1 MKSFMP
7 FEWIAAVRFMRE
19 GLTQTMLIIAGV
31 TLGVAVITFM
41 SALLSGL
48 QANLFRRTLNYQAQ
62 IVVLPPEEVARP
74 LRDIANARSAAI
86 VQPRTQRL
94 HSIDQWQKVRG
105 QIARLPDVVAIAPIV
120 SGPGLGIRGDAN
132 KAVTITGIEPE
143 SYLRVIALRDKVVA
157 GTAELTGS
165 DILIGTELAQDLGA
179 TLGDKLR
186 VTTASGSAQVVQ
198 IAGIF
203 DFGNKGVN
211 ERNVYVTL
219 RVAQSLFDLAGGVSS
234 LEVNVSDPF
243 AAERVAQT
251 IHAQTD
257 LQADSWIRTNEQFF
271 SAISAQTLSNN
282 FIRFFVALT
291 AALGIASVL
300 VVSVVQ
306 KSREIGI
313 LRAMGTS
320 RGQILRVFLIQ
331 GAVMGLV
338 GSLCGSVLGFVFLN
352 FWRGIA
358 RNPDGTPMFIVN
370 FEPMLFVYAAAGATL
385 IGTLAAMVPARR
397 AARLDPVVAIRG

>member
-1 MKSFMP
+1 M
-7 FEWIAAVRFMRE
+7 
-19 GLTQTMLIIAGV
+19 
-31 TLGVAVITFM
+31 
-41 SALLSGL
+41 
-48 QANLFRRTLNYQAQ
+48 
-62 IVVLPPEEVARP
+62 
-74 LRDIANARSAAI
+74 
-86 VQPRTQRL
+86 
-94 HSIDQWQKVRG
+94 
-105 QIARLPDVVAIAPIV
+105 
-120 SGPGLGIRGDAN
+120 
-132 KAVTITGIEPE
+132 
-143 SYLRVIALRDKVVA
+143 
-157 GTAELTGS
+157 
-165 DILIGTELAQDLGA
+165 
-179 TLGDKLR
+179 
-186 VTTASGSAQVVQ
+186 GSAQIVQ

-219 RVAQSLFDLAGGVSS
+219 RLAQSLFDLAGGVSH
-234 LEVNVSDPF
+234 LEINVSDPF

-251 IHAQTD
+251 IQAQTD
-257 LQADSWIRTNEQFF
+257 LEADSWIKTNEQFF

-320 RGQILRVFLIQ
+320 RGQILRLFLIQ
-331 GAVMGLV
+331 GAMMGLA
-338 GSLCGSVLGFVFLN
+338 GSLCGSVLGLLFLN

-358 RNPDGTPMFIVN
+358 RNPDGTPMFVVS
-370 FEPMLFVYAAAGATL
+370 FEPVLFLYAAAGATL

>member
-1 MKSFMP
+1 MNRFLT
-7 FEWIAAVRFMRE
+7 FEWIAALRFMRD
-19 GLTQTMLIIAGV
+19 GLAQTLLIIAGV

-62 IVVLPPEEVARP
+62 IVVLPPEDIART
-74 LRDIANARSAAI
+74 LRDAGPARSAAI

-94 HSIDQWQKVRG
+94 RSIDQWQKVRT
-105 QIARLPDVVAIAPIV
+105 QIARLPDVVSIAPVV
-120 SGPGLGIRGDAN
+120 SGPGLAIRGDAN
-132 KAVTITGIEPE
+132 KAISITGFDPE
-143 SYLRVIALRDKVVA
+143 TYLRVIALADKVVA
-157 GTAELTGS
+157 GTANLAGS
-165 DILIGTELAQDLGA
+165 DILIGTELANDLGA

-186 VTTASGSAQVVQ
+186 VTTASGAAQTLQ

-211 ERNVYVTL
+211 SRNVYVTL
-219 RVAQSLFDLAGGVSS
+219 RVAQSLLDVAGGVTSIE
-234 LEVNVSDPF
+234 LNVTDPF

-251 IHAQTD
+251 IQAQTG
-257 LQADSWIRTNEQFF
+257 LEADSWIKTNEQFF
-271 SAISAQTLSNN
+271 SAINAQTLSNN

-320 RGQILRVFLIQ
+320 RGQVLRLFLIQ
-331 GAVMGLV
+331 GALMGLAGSV
-338 GSLCGSVLGFVFLN
+338 CGSLLGFVFLN

-358 RNPDGTPMFIVN
+358 RNPDGTPMFVVN
-370 FEPMLFVYAAAGATL
+370 FEPQLFLYAAGGATL
-385 IGTLAAMVPARR
+385 VGILAAMVPARR

>member
-1 MKSFMP
+1 MNRFLT
-7 FEWIAAVRFMRE
+7 FEWIAALRFMRD
-19 GLTQTMLIIAGV
+19 GLAQTLLIIAGV

-62 IVVLPPEEVARP
+62 IVVLPPEEVARA
-74 LRDIANARSAAI
+74 LRDASPARSAAI

-94 HSIDQWQKVRG
+94 RSIDQWQRVRA
-105 QIARLPDVVAIAPIV
+105 QIAQLPDVVAIAPVV
-120 SGPGLGIRGDAN
+120 SGPGLAIRGDAN
-132 KAVTITGIEPE
+132 KAISITGFDPE
-143 SYLRVIALRDKVVA
+143 TYLRVIALTDKVVA
-157 GTAELTGS
+157 GTANLTGS
-165 DILIGTELAQDLGA
+165 DILIGTELADDLGA

-186 VTTASGSAQVVQ
+186 VTTASGAAQTLQ

-211 ERNVYVTL
+211 SRNVYVTL
-219 RVAQSLFDLAGGVSS
+219 RVAQSLLDVAGGVTSIE
-234 LEVNVSDPF
+234 LNVTDPF

-251 IHAQTD
+251 IQAQTG
-257 LQADSWIRTNEQFF
+257 LEADSWIKTNEQFF
-271 SAISAQTLSNN
+271 SAINAQTLSNN

-320 RGQILRVFLIQ
+320 RGQVLRLFLIQ
-331 GAVMGLV
+331 GALMGLA
-338 GSLCGSVLGFVFLN
+338 GSLFGSLLGFLFLN

-358 RNPDGTPMFIVN
+358 RNPDGTQMFVVN
-370 FEPMLFVYAAAGATL
+370 FEPQLFLYAAGGATL
-385 IGTLAAMVPARR
+385 VGILAAMVPARR

>member
-1 MKSFMP
+1 VSRFLT
-7 FEWIAAVRFMRE
+7 FEWIAALRFMRD
-19 GLTQTMLIIAGV
+19 GLAQTLLIIAGV

-41 SALLSGL
+41 SALLTGL

-62 IVVLPPEEVARP
+62 IVVLPPEDVARP
-74 LRDIANARSAAI
+74 LRDTGAARSAAV

-94 HSIDQWQKVRG
+94 HSIDQWQRLRV
-105 QIARLPDVVAIAPIV
+105 QIAKIPDVVAIAPVV
-120 SGPGLGIRGDAN
+120 SGPGLAIRGDAN
-132 KAVTITGIEPE
+132 KAISITGFEPE
-143 SYLRVIALRDKVVA
+143 SYLRIIALRDKVVA
-157 GTAELTGS
+157 GTANLTAS
-165 DILIGTELAQDLGA
+165 DILIGTNLADDLGA
-179 TLGDKLR
+179 KIGDKLR
-186 VTTASGSAQVVQ
+186 ITTASGAAQTLQV
-198 IAGIF
+198 AGLF

-211 ERNVYVTL
+211 SRNVYVTL
-219 RVAQSLFDLAGGVSS
+219 RVAQSLLDVAGGVTS
-234 LEVNVSDPF
+234 LEVNVADPF
-243 AAERVAQT
+243 IAERVAQT
-251 IHAQTD
+251 IHAQTG
-257 LQADSWIRTNEQFF
+257 LQADSWIKTNEQFF

-320 RGQILRVFLIQ
+320 RGQILRLFLIQ
-331 GAVMGLV
+331 GALMGLAGSV
-338 GSLCGSVLGFVFLN
+338 CGSLLGFVFLN

-358 RNPDGTPMFIVN
+358 RNPDGTPMFVVN
-370 FEPMLFVYAAAGATL
+370 FEPQLFLYAAGGATL
-385 IGTLAAMVPARR
+385 VGILAAMVPARR

>member
-1 MKSFMP
+1 VNGSLP
-7 FEWIAAVRFMRE
+7 FEWIAALRFMRE

-74 LRDIANARSAAI
+74 LRDVANARSAAI

-94 HSIDQWQKVRG
+94 HSIDQWQNVRE

-120 SGPGLGIRGDAN
+120 SGPGLAIRGDAN
-132 KAVTITGIEPE
+132 KAVTVTGIEPQ
-143 SYLRVIALRDKVVA
+143 SYLHVIALRDKVVA
-157 GTAELTGS
+157 GTADLSGS
-165 DILIGTELAQDLGA
+165 DLLIGTELARDLGA

-211 ERNVYVTL
+211 ERNVYVPL
-219 RVAQSLFDLAGGVSS
+219 RLAQSLFDLAGGVSS
-234 LEVNVSDPF
+234 LEINVRDPF

-251 IHAQTD
+251 IQAQTD
-257 LQADSWIRTNEQFF
+257 LQADSWIKTNEQFF
-271 SAISAQTLSNN
+271 SAISAQTLSND

-320 RGQILRVFLIQ
+320 RGQIQRVFLIQ
-331 GAVMGLV
+331 GAVMGLA
-338 GSLCGSVLGFVFLN
+338 GSLCGSLLGFLFLN
-352 FWRGIA
+352 FWRGVA
-358 RNPDGTPMFIVN
+358 RNPDGTPMFVVN

-397 AARLDPVVAIRG
+397 AARLDPVAAIRG

>member
-1 MKSFMP
+1 MNRLLT
-7 FEWIAAVRFMRE
+7 FEWIAALRFMRE
-19 GLTQTMLIIAGV
+19 GLAQTLLIIAGV

-62 IVVLPPEEVARP
+62 IVVLPPEDVARP
-74 LRDIANARSAAI
+74 LRDTGAARSAAV

-94 HSIDQWQKVRG
+94 HSIDQWQKLRG
-105 QIARLPDVVAIAPIV
+105 QIAELPDVVAIAPVV
-120 SGPGLGIRGDAN
+120 SGPGLAIRGDAN
-132 KAVTITGIEPE
+132 KAISITGFEPE
-143 SYLRVIALRDKVVA
+143 SYLRVIALGDKVVA
-157 GTAELTGS
+157 GTANLTAS
-165 DILIGTELAQDLGA
+165 DILIGTDLADDLGA
-179 TLGDKLR
+179 RLGDKLR
-186 VTTASGSAQVVQ
+186 ITTASGAAQTLQ
-198 IAGIF
+198 IAGLF

-211 ERNVYVTL
+211 SRNVYVTL
-219 RVAQSLFDLAGGVSS
+219 RVAQSLLDVAGGVTS
-234 LEVNVSDPF
+234 LEINVSDPF
-243 AAERVAQT
+243 IAERVAQT
-251 IHAQTD
+251 IHARTG

-320 RGQILRVFLIQ
+320 RGQILRLFLIQ
-331 GAVMGLV
+331 GALMGLAGSV
-338 GSLCGSVLGFVFLN
+338 CGSLLGFVFLN

-358 RNPDGTPMFIVN
+358 RNPDGTPMFAVN
-370 FEPMLFVYAAAGATL
+370 FEPQLFLYAAGGATL
-385 IGTLAAMVPARR
+385 VGILAAMVPARR

>member
-1 MKSFMP
+1 VNRLLT
-7 FEWIAAVRFMRE
+7 FEWIAALRFMRD
-19 GLTQTMLIIAGV
+19 GLAQTLLIIAGV

-62 IVVLPPEEVARP
+62 IVVLPPEDVARA
-74 LRDIANARSAAI
+74 LRDTGAARSAAV

-94 HSIDQWQKVRG
+94 HSIDQWQKLRV
-105 QIARLPDVVAIAPIV
+105 QIAKLPDVVAIAPVV
-120 SGPGLGIRGDAN
+120 SGPGLAIRGDAN
-132 KAVTITGIEPE
+132 KAISITGFEPE
-143 SYLRVIALRDKVVA
+143 SYLRIIALRDKVVA
-157 GTAELTGS
+157 GTAKLTAS
-165 DILIGTELAQDLGA
+165 DILIGTNLADDLGA
-179 TLGDKLR
+179 KIGDKLR
-186 VTTASGSAQVVQ
+186 ITTASGAAQTLQ
-198 IAGIF
+198 IAGLF

-211 ERNVYVTL
+211 SRNVYVTL
-219 RVAQSLFDLAGGVSS
+219 RVAQSLLDVAGGVTS
-234 LEVNVSDPF
+234 LEINVSDPF
-243 AAERVAQT
+243 IAERVAQT
-251 IHAQTD
+251 IHAQTG
-257 LQADSWIRTNEQFF
+257 LQADSWIKTNEQFF
-271 SAISAQTLSNN
+271 SAISAQTLSNY

-320 RGQILRVFLIQ
+320 RGQILRLFLIQ
-331 GAVMGLV
+331 GALMGLA
-338 GSLCGSVLGFVFLN
+338 GSLCGSLLGFVFLN

-358 RNPDGTPMFIVN
+358 RNPDGTPMFVVN
-370 FEPMLFVYAAAGATL
+370 FEPQLFLYAAGGATL
-385 IGTLAAMVPARR
+385 VGILAAMVPARR

>member
-1 MKSFMP
+1 MSPYLP
-7 FEWIAAVRFMRE
+7 FEWIAALRFMRD
-19 GLTQTMLIIAGV
+19 GLMQTLLIVAGV
-31 TLGVAVITFM
+31 ALGVAVITFM

-62 IVVLPPEEVARP
+62 IVVIPPEEVARP
-74 LRDIANARSAAI
+74 LREPGSERSAAV

-94 HSIDQWQKVRG
+94 RSVDQWQKVRSL
-105 QIARLPDVVAIAPIV
+105 IAQFPEVVAITPVV
-120 SGPGLGIRGDAN
+120 SGPGLAIRGDAN
-132 KAVTITGIEPE
+132 KAVSITGIEPE
-143 SYLRVIALRDKVVA
+143 SYLRVIALRDKIVRGSAEVT
-157 GTAELTGS
+157 GT
-165 DILIGTELAQDLGA
+165 DIVIGVELAADLGA
-179 TLGDKLR
+179 TIGDKIR
-186 VTTASGSAQVVQ
+186 ITTASGAAQVLQVV
-198 IAGIF
+198 GIF

-211 ERNVYVTL
+211 QRNVYVSL
-219 RVAQSLFDLAGGVSS
+219 HAAQSLLDLAGGVSS
-234 LEVNVSDPF
+234 LELNVRDPF
-243 AAERVAQT
+243 DAERVAQT
-251 IHAQTD
+251 IEHRTE
-257 LQADSWIRTNEQFF
+257 LEADSWIRTNAQFF
-271 SAISAQTLSNN
+271 QAISAQTLSNY

-320 RGQILRVFLIQ
+320 RRQVLGTFLLQ
-331 GAVMGLV
+331 GALV
-338 GSLCGSVLGFVFLN
+338 GLAGSVVGSALGFVFLN

-358 RNPDGTPMFIVN
+358 RNPDGTPMFVVT

-385 IGTLAAMVPARR
+385 IGTLAAMIPARR

>member
-1 MKSFMP
+1 MNELLP
-7 FEWIAAVRFMRE
+7 FEWIAALRFMRE
-19 GLTQTMLIIAGV
+19 GLTQTLLIIVGV

-74 LRDIANARSAAI
+74 LRDVGNARSAAI

-105 QIARLPDVVAIAPIV
+105 QIAQLPDVVAIAPVV
-120 SGPGLGIRGDAN
+120 SGPGLAIRGDAN
-132 KAVTITGIEPE
+132 KAVTITGMEPE

-157 GTAELTGS
+157 GTADLSGS
-165 DILIGTELAQDLGA
+165 DILIGTELAKDLGA

-186 VTTASGSAQVVQ
+186 VTTALGSAQIVQ

-219 RVAQSLFDLAGGVSS
+219 RLAQSLFDLAGGVSH
-234 LEVNVSDPF
+234 LEINVSDPF

-251 IHAQTD
+251 IQAQTD
-257 LQADSWIRTNEQFF
+257 LEADSWIKTNEQFF

-320 RGQILRVFLIQ
+320 RGQILRLFLIQ
-331 GAVMGLV
+331 GAMMGLA
-338 GSLCGSVLGFVFLN
+338 GSLCGSVLGLLFLN

-358 RNPDGTPMFIVN
+358 RNPDGTPMFVVS
-370 FEPMLFVYAAAGATL
+370 FEPVLFLYAAAGATL

>member
-1 MKSFMP
+1 MSRLLT
-7 FEWIAAVRFMRE
+7 FEWIAALRFMRD
-19 GLTQTMLIIAGV
+19 GLAQTLLIIAGV

-62 IVVLPPEEVARP
+62 IVVLPPEDVARP
-74 LRDIANARSAAI
+74 LRDTGGARSAAV

-94 HSIDQWQKVRG
+94 RSIDQWQRLRL
-105 QIARLPDVVAIAPIV
+105 QIAKLPDVVAIAPVV
-120 SGPGLGIRGDAN
+120 SGPGLAIRGDAN
-132 KAVTITGIEPE
+132 KAISIIGFEPE
-143 SYLRVIALRDKVVA
+143 SYLRIIALDDKVVA
-157 GTAELTGS
+157 GTANLTAS
-165 DILIGTELAQDLGA
+165 DILIGINLADDLGA
-179 TLGDKLR
+179 KIGDKLR
-186 VTTASGSAQVVQ
+186 ITTASGASQTLQ
-198 IAGIF
+198 IAGLF

-211 ERNVYVTL
+211 SRNVYVTL
-219 RVAQSLFDLAGGVSS
+219 RVAQSLLDVAGGVTS
-234 LEVNVSDPF
+234 LDINVADPF
-243 AAERVAQT
+243 IAEQVAQT
-251 IHAQTD
+251 IQAQTG
-257 LQADSWIRTNEQFF
+257 LQADSWIKTNEQFF
-271 SAISAQTLSNN
+271 SAISAQTLSNY

-320 RGQILRVFLIQ
+320 RGQILRLFLIQ
-331 GAVMGLV
+331 GAVMGLA
-338 GSLCGSVLGFVFLN
+338 GSLLGSVLGFVFLN

-358 RNPDGTPMFIVN
+358 RNPDGTPMFVVS
-370 FEPMLFVYAAAGATL
+370 FEPQLFLYAAGGATL
-385 IGTLAAMVPARR
+385 VGILAAMVPARR

>member
-1 MKSFMP
+1 MNRLLT
-7 FEWIAAVRFMRE
+7 FEWIAALRFMRD
-19 GLTQTMLIIAGV
+19 GLAQTLLIIAGV

-41 SALLSGL
+41 SALLSGQ

-62 IVVLPPEEVARP
+62 IVVLPPEDVARP
-74 LRDIANARSAAI
+74 LRDTGGARSAAV

-94 HSIDQWQKVRG
+94 RSIDQWQRLRL
-105 QIARLPDVVAIAPIV
+105 QIAKLPDVVAIAPVV
-120 SGPGLGIRGDAN
+120 SGPGLAIRGDAN
-132 KAVTITGIEPE
+132 KAISIIGFEPE
-143 SYLRVIALRDKVVA
+143 SYLRIIALGDKVVA
-157 GTAELTGS
+157 GTANLTAS
-165 DILIGTELAQDLGA
+165 DILIGINLADDLGA
-179 TLGDKLR
+179 KIGDKLR
-186 VTTASGSAQVVQ
+186 ITTASGASQTLQ
-198 IAGIF
+198 IAGLF

-211 ERNVYVTL
+211 SRNVYVTL
-219 RVAQSLFDLAGGVSS
+219 RVAQSLLDVAGGVTS
-234 LEVNVSDPF
+234 LDINVADPF
-243 AAERVAQT
+243 IAEQVAQT
-251 IHAQTD
+251 IQAQTG
-257 LQADSWIRTNEQFF
+257 LQADSWIKTNEQFF

-320 RGQILRVFLIQ
+320 RGQILRLFLIQ
-331 GAVMGLV
+331 GAVMGLA
-338 GSLCGSVLGFVFLN
+338 GSLLGSVLGFVFLN

-358 RNPDGTPMFIVN
+358 RNPDGTPMFVVS
-370 FEPMLFVYAAAGATL
+370 FEPQLFLYAAGGATL
-385 IGTLAAMVPARR
+385 VGILAAMVPARR

>member
-1 MKSFMP
+1 MNRLLT
-7 FEWIAAVRFMRE
+7 FEWIAALRFMRD
-19 GLTQTMLIIAGV
+19 GLAQTLLIIAGV

-62 IVVLPPEEVARP
+62 IVVLPPEDVARP
-74 LRDIANARSAAI
+74 LRDTGGARSAAV

-94 HSIDQWQKVRG
+94 RSIDQWQRLRL
-105 QIARLPDVVAIAPIV
+105 QIAKLPDVVAIAPVV
-120 SGPGLGIRGDAN
+120 SGPGLAIRGDAN
-132 KAVTITGIEPE
+132 KAISIIGFEPE
-143 SYLRVIALRDKVVA
+143 SYLRIIALDDKVVA
-157 GTAELTGS
+157 GTANLTAS
-165 DILIGTELAQDLGA
+165 DILIGINLADDLGA
-179 TLGDKLR
+179 KIGDKLR
-186 VTTASGSAQVVQ
+186 ITTASGASQTLQ
-198 IAGIF
+198 IAGLF

-211 ERNVYVTL
+211 SRNVYVTL
-219 RVAQSLFDLAGGVSS
+219 RVAQSLLDVAGGVTS
-234 LEVNVSDPF
+234 LDINVADPF
-243 AAERVAQT
+243 IAEQVAQT
-251 IHAQTD
+251 IQAQTG
-257 LQADSWIRTNEQFF
+257 LQADSWIKTNEQFF
-271 SAISAQTLSNN
+271 SAISAQTLSNY

-320 RGQILRVFLIQ
+320 RGQILRLFLIQ
-331 GAVMGLV
+331 GAVMGLA
-338 GSLCGSVLGFVFLN
+338 GSLLGSVLGFVFLN

-358 RNPDGTPMFIVN
+358 RNPDGTPMFVVS
-370 FEPMLFVYAAAGATL
+370 FEPQLFLYAAGGATL
-385 IGTLAAMVPARR
+385 VGILAAMVPARR

>member
-1 MKSFMP
+1 MNSFLP
-7 FEWIAAVRFMRE
+7 FEWIAALRFMRE

-74 LRDIANARSAAI
+74 LRDVANARSAAI

-94 HSIDQWQKVRG
+94 HSIDQWQKVRE
-105 QIARLPDVVAIAPIV
+105 QITRLPDVVAIAPIV
-120 SGPGLGIRGDAN
+120 SGPGLAIRGDSN

-143 SYLRVIALRDKVVA
+143 SYLHVIALRDKVVA
-157 GTAELTGS
+157 GTAQLSGS
-165 DILIGTELAQDLGA
+165 DILIGTELAKDLGA
-179 TLGDKLR
+179 TIGDKLR
-186 VTTASGSAQVVQ
+186 ITTASGSAQVAQ

-211 ERNVYVTL
+211 ERNVYVPL

-251 IHAQTD
+251 IQAQTD
-257 LQADSWIRTNEQFF
+257 LEADSWIKTNEQFF

-331 GAVMGLV
+331 GAVMGLA
-338 GSLCGSVLGFVFLN
+338 GSLCGSALGFVFLN
-352 FWRGIA
+352 FWRGVA

>member
-1 MKSFMP
+1 MKTFMP
-7 FEWIAAVRFMRE
+7 FEWIAAMRFMRE
-19 GLTQTMLIIAGV
+19 GMTQTMLIIAGV

-157 GTAELTGS
+157 GTAELSGS
-165 DILIGTELAQDLGA
+165 DILIGTELAKDLGA

-211 ERNVYVTL
+211 ERSVYVTL

-234 LEVNVSDPF
+234 LELNVSDPF

-257 LQADSWIRTNEQFF
+257 LEADSWIKTNEQFF

-331 GAVMGLV
+331 GAVMGLA
-338 GSLCGSVLGFVFLN
+338 GSLCGSVLGFLFLN
-352 FWRGIA
+352 FWRGVA
-358 RNPDGTPMFIVN
+358 RNPDGTPMFVVN

>member
-1 MKSFMP
+1 VNGWLG
-7 FEWIAAVRFMRE
+7 FEGMAALRFMRD
-19 GLTQTMLIIAGV
+19 GLTQTLLIIAGV

-62 IVVLPPEEVARP
+62 IVVLPPKQVARP
-74 LRDIANARSAAI
+74 LRYEDGARSAVI

-94 HSIDQWQKVRG
+94 HSVDQWQKVRDDIVG
-105 QIARLPDVVAIAPIV
+105 LPDVVAITPVV
-120 SGPGLGIRGDAN
+120 SGPGLAIRGDSN
-132 KAVTITGIEPE
+132 KAVSIAGIEPD
-143 SYLRVIALRDKVVA
+143 SYLRVIALRDKVVS
-157 GTAELTGS
+157 GTPQLTGS

-186 VTTASGSAQVVQ
+186 LTTASGAAQVVQ
-198 IAGIF
+198 VAGIF

-211 ERNVYVTL
+211 GRNVYVTL
-219 RVAQSLFDLAGGVSS
+219 RVAQSLLDLAGGVSS
-234 LEVNVSDPF
+234 LELNVADPF
-243 AAERVAQT
+243 AAERVAQVIEART
-251 IHAQTD
+251 G
-257 LQADSWIRTNEQFF
+257 LEADSWIRTNEQFF
-271 SAISAQTLSNN
+271 SAIAAQTMSNN
-282 FIRFFVALT
+282 FIRFFVGLT

-320 RGQILRVFLIQ
+320 RSQVLRLFLIQ
-331 GAVMGLV
+331 GAVMGLAGSV
-338 GSLCGSVLGFVFLN
+338 CGSLLGFVFLN

-358 RNPDGTPMFIVN
+358 RNPDGTPMFVVS
-370 FEPMLFVYAAAGATL
+370 FEPSLFAYAAAGATL
-385 IGTLAAMVPARR
+385 IGTLAAIAPARR

>member
-1 MKSFMP
+1 VKSFLP
-7 FEWIAAVRFMRE
+7 FEWIAALRFMRE
-19 GLTQTMLIIAGV
+19 GLTQTMLIVAGV

-62 IVVLPPEEVARP
+62 IVVLPTEEVARA
-74 LRDIANARSAAI
+74 LRDTADSRSAAI

-94 HSIDQWQKVRG
+94 HSIDQWQKVRE
-105 QIARLPDVVAIAPIV
+105 QITRLPDVIAIAPIV
-120 SGPGLGIRGDAN
+120 SGPGLAIRGDSN
-132 KAVTITGIEPE
+132 KAVTIAGIEPE
-143 SYLRVIALRDKVVA
+143 SYFQVIALRDKVVA
-157 GTAELTGS
+157 GTAQLSGS
-165 DILIGTELAQDLGA
+165 DILIGTELAKDLGA
-179 TLGDKLR
+179 AIGDKLH
-186 VTTASGSAQVVQ
+186 VTTASGLAQVVQ

-234 LEVNVSDPF
+234 LEVNVRDPF
-243 AAERVAQT
+243 TAERVART
-251 IHAQTD
+251 IQARTD
-257 LQADSWIRTNEQFF
+257 LEADSWIKTNEQFF
-271 SAISAQTLSNN
+271 SAISAQTLSNY

-320 RGQILRVFLIQ
+320 RGQIQRVFLIQ
-331 GAVMGLV
+331 GAVMGLA
-338 GSLCGSVLGFVFLN
+338 GSLCGSVMGFAFLN
-352 FWRGIA
+352 FWRGVA
-358 RNPDGTPMFIVN
+358 RNSDGTPMFIVN

-385 IGTLAAMVPARR
+385 IGTLAAMAPARR
-397 AARLDPVVAIRG
+397 AARLDPAVAIRG

>member
-7 FEWIAAVRFMRE
+7 FEWIAAMRFMRE
-19 GLTQTMLIIAGV
+19 GMTQTMLIIAGV

-157 GTAELTGS
+157 GTADLSGS
-165 DILIGTELAQDLGA
+165 DALIGTELAQDLGA

-331 GAVMGLV
+331 GAVMGLA
-338 GSLCGSVLGFVFLN
+338 GSLCGSVLGFLFLN
-352 FWRGIA
+352 FWRGVA